1 MKEKIWYND
10 KKLKYG
16 KGEIQL
22 AIRKEGTA
30 LNILYLKYAVTVAR
44 CGSITGA
51 AEQLYMNQPN
61 LSKAIKELETSLNIT
76 IFQRTSTGVIPT
88 VQGQEFLDSAR
99 QILQQIA
106 ELEERYQSEEKRKI
120 AFSVSVPRASY
131 ITYAFADFANSL
143 SSSGEFEINF
153 METNS
158 MEAIQNISRKGYSM
172 GIIRY
177 QSEYEPYFQKML
189 QEKRLQAQLLW
200 EFEYQALMSVRKPL
214 AHKSRI
220 QLEERV
226 PLTELI
232 HGDWDVPFIPADEQE
247 QVLSVPNQ
255 KKKIYVYERG
265 SQFDLLQSIPDS
277 FMWVSPVPE
286 ELLQRYQLVQIGCSE
301 MAGRPFRDVL
311 ISPQGYRFSTVEKG
325 FIQRVMDVRDI
336 LNQKYG
342 ALPWS

>member
-1 MKEKIWYND
+1 MV
-10 KKLKYG
+10 G
-16 KGEIQL
+16 
-22 AIRKEGTA
+22 

-61 LSKAIKELETSLNIT
+61 LSKAIKDLETALNIT

-88 VQGQEFLDSAR
+88 AQGMEFLDSAR

-106 ELEERYQSEEKRKI
+106 ELEERYKPDQQRKI

-131 ITYAFADFANSL
+131 ITYAFSEFANSL
-143 SSSGEFEINF
+143 GDSGEFEINF

-158 MEAIQNISRKGYSM
+158 MEAIQNISRKGYSL
-172 GIIRY
+172 GIVRY
-177 QSEYEPYFQKML
+177 QSDYEPYFQKML

-200 EFEYQALMSVRKPL
+200 EFEYQALMSIRNPL
-214 AHKSRI
+214 AGQTCVH
-220 QLEERV
+220 LDDLV

-247 QVLSVPNQ
+247 QVLTVPNQ

-265 SQFDLLQSIPDS
+265 SQFDLLQNIPDS
-277 FMWVSPVPE
+277 FMWVSPIPAQ
-286 ELLQRYQLVQIGCSE
+286 LLERYQLVQLGCSE
-301 MAGRPFRDVL
+301 MVKPFRDVI
-311 ISPQGYRFSTVEKG
+311 ISPQGYRFSAVEKG
-325 FIQRVMDVRDI
+325 FIEQVMAVRDM
-336 LNQKYG
+336 LVAKYG
-342 ALPWS
+342 ALPWH

>member
-1 MKEKIWYND
+1 M
-10 KKLKYG
+10 
-16 KGEIQL
+16 
-22 AIRKEGTA
+22 
-30 LNILYLKYAVTVAR
+30 NILYMKYAVTVAR

-61 LSKAIKELETSLNIT
+61 LSKAIKELENSLNIT

-88 VQGQEFLDSAR
+88 AQGQEFLDSAR
-99 QILQQIA
+99 WILQQLE
-106 ELEERYQSEEKRKI
+106 ELEDRYKSEEKRKI

-131 ITYAFADFANSL
+131 ITYACADFANSL
-143 SSSGEFEINF
+143 SNSGEFELNF

-177 QSEYEPYFQKML
+177 QSAYETYFQKML

-200 EFEYQALMSVRKPL
+200 EFEYQALMSVRSPL
-214 AHKSRI
+214 AKEQKI
-220 QLEERV
+220 QLQDLV
-226 PLTELI
+226 SLTEVI
-232 HGDWDVPFIPADEQE
+232 HGDWDVPFLPVDEQE
-247 QVLSVPNQ
+247 QILTVPNQ

-265 SQFDLLQSIPDS
+265 SQFDLLQSVPNS
-277 FMWVSPVPE
+277 FMWVSPVPDA
-286 ELLQRYQLVQIGCSE
+286 LLERYQLVQIGCSE

-311 ISPQGYRFSTVEKG
+311 ISPQGYRFSAVEKG
-325 FIQRVMDVRDI
+325 FIQRVMDVRDH

>member
-1 MKEKIWYND
+1 M
-10 KKLKYG
+10 
-16 KGEIQL
+16 
-22 AIRKEGTA
+22 
-30 LNILYLKYAVTVAR
+30 NILYMKYAVTVAR

-61 LSKAIKELETSLNIT
+61 LSKAIKELENSLNIT

-88 VQGQEFLDSAR
+88 AQGQEFLDCAR
-99 QILQQIA
+99 RILQQLD
-106 ELEERYQSEEKRKI
+106 ELEERYKSEEKRKI

-131 ITYAFADFANSL
+131 ITYAFADFVNGL
-143 SSSGEFEINF
+143 SNSGEFELNF

-177 QSEYEPYFQKML
+177 QSAYETYFQKML

-200 EFEYQALMSVRKPL
+200 EFEYQALMSVRSPL
-214 AHKSRI
+214 AQKQKI
-220 QLEERV
+220 QLQDLV
-226 PLTELI
+226 SLTEVI
-232 HGDWDVPFIPADEQE
+232 HGDWDVPFLPADEQE
-247 QVLSVPNQ
+247 QVLTVPNQ

-265 SQFDLLQSIPDS
+265 SQFDLLQSVPNS
-277 FMWVSPVPE
+277 FMWVSPVPDA
-286 ELLQRYQLVQIGCSE
+286 LLERYQLVQIGCSE

-325 FIQRVMDVRDI
+325 FIQQVMDVRDH

>member
-1 MKEKIWYND
+1 M
-10 KKLKYG
+10 G
-16 KGEIQL
+16 
-22 AIRKEGTA
+22 

-76 IFQRTSTGVIPT
+76 IFQRTSTGVVPT
-88 VQGQEFLDSAR
+88 PQGQEFLDSAR
-99 QILQQIA
+99 QILQQIE

-131 ITYAFADFANSL
+131 ITYAFADFANHL
-143 SSSGEFEINF
+143 SSAGEFEINF

-158 MEAIQNISRKGYSM
+158 MEAIQNISKRGYSM
-172 GIIRY
+172 GIVRY

-189 QEKRLQAQLLW
+189 QEKRLQSQLLW
-200 EFEYQALMSVRKPL
+200 EFEYQALMSIRNPL
-214 AHKSRI
+214 AQREKI
-220 QLEERV
+220 QLQDLV
-226 PLTELI
+226 SLTELI

-247 QVLSVPNQ
+247 QMLTVPNQ

-277 FMWVSPVPE
+277 FMWVSPIPCA
-286 ELLQRYQLVQIGCSE
+286 LLERYQLVQLGCNE
-301 MAGRPFRDVL
+301 MIKPFRDVI
-311 ISPQGYRFSTVEKG
+311 ISPQGYRFSIVEKG
-325 FIQRVMDVRDI
+325 FLQRVMDVRDD
-336 LNQKYG
+336 LNKIYG
-342 ALPWS
+342 SLPWHSSC

>member
-1 MKEKIWYND
+1 M
-10 KKLKYG
+10 
-16 KGEIQL
+16 
-22 AIRKEGTA
+22 
-30 LNILYLKYAVTVAR
+30 NILYMKYAVTVAR

-61 LSKAIKELETSLNIT
+61 LSKAIKELENSLNIT
-76 IFQRTSTGVIPT
+76 IFQCTSTGVIPT
-88 VQGQEFLDSAR
+88 AQGQEFLDCAR
-99 QILQQIA
+99 RILQQLD
-106 ELEERYQSEEKRKI
+106 ELEERYKSEEKRKI

-131 ITYAFADFANSL
+131 ITYAFADFVNGL
-143 SSSGEFEINF
+143 SNSGEFELNF

-177 QSEYEPYFQKML
+177 QSAYETYFQKML

-200 EFEYQALMSVRKPL
+200 EFEYQALMSVRSPL
-214 AHKSRI
+214 AQKQKI
-220 QLEERV
+220 QLQDLV
-226 PLTELI
+226 SLTEVI
-232 HGDWDVPFIPADEQE
+232 HGDWDVPFLPADEQE
-247 QVLSVPNQ
+247 QVLTVPNQ

-265 SQFDLLQSIPDS
+265 SQFDLLQSVPNS
-277 FMWVSPVPE
+277 FMWVSPVPDA
-286 ELLQRYQLVQIGCSE
+286 LLERYQLVQIGCSE

-325 FIQRVMDVRDI
+325 FIQQVMDVRDH

>member
-1 MKEKIWYND
+1 MA
-10 KKLKYG
+10 
-16 KGEIQL
+16 KG
-22 AIRKEGTA
+22 GGP
-30 LNILYLKYAVTVAR
+30 LNILYMKYAVTVAR

-61 LSKAIKELETSLNIT
+61 LSKAIKELENSLNIT
-76 IFQRTSTGVIPT
+76 IFQRSSTGVIPT
-88 VQGQEFLDSAR
+88 AQGQEFLDSAR
-99 QILQQIA
+99 WILQQLE
-106 ELEERYQSEEKRKI
+106 ELEERYKSEEKRKI

-143 SSSGEFEINF
+143 SNSGEFELNF

-177 QSEYEPYFQKML
+177 QSAYEGYFQKML

-200 EFEYQALMSVRKPL
+200 EFEYQALMSVRNPL
-214 AHKSRI
+214 AKEAKI
-220 QLEERV
+220 QLQDLV
-226 PLTELI
+226 PLTEVI
-232 HGDWDVPFIPADEQE
+232 HGDWDVPFLPVDEQE
-247 QVLSVPNQ
+247 QILTVPNQ

-265 SQFDLLQSIPDS
+265 SQFDLLQSVPHS
-277 FMWVSPVPE
+277 FMWVSPVPDA
-286 ELLQRYQLVQIGCSE
+286 LLERYQLVQLGCSE

-311 ISPQGYRFSTVEKG
+311 ISPQGYRFSAVEKG
-325 FIQRVMDVRDI
+325 FIQRVMDVRDH